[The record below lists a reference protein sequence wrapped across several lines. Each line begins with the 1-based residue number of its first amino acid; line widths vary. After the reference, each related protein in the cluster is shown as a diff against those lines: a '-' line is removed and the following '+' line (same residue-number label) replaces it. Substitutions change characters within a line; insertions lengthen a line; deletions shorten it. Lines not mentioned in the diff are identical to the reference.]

1 MQMETSTNIVPAS
14 YGQIYRATN
23 KINGKMY
30 HGQTTEKDIKRRWYR
45 YKNLNCKNQPKLY
58 PALKK
63 YGPENFL
70 FEVIDTTPQDQI
82 QLDNLEIFYIAKFDS
97 FHNGYNANEGGH
109 GGKKSEETKKK
120 ISISLK
126 GRSRSKEAIRKFIET
141 RTGSHHSE
149 ETKRKMS
156 IAKQGEKSYM
166 FGKHMSEETKKKI
179 SDALINIPRSDEIR
193 CKISKANLGKHH
205 SEESKLKMSRTRKG
219 IPCSEEAKKKISD
232 AMIRHY
238 SVTTSKSPTT

>member
-1 MQMETSTNIVPAS
+1 MQTEIQQPIS
-14 YGQIYRATN
+14 YGKVYKLTN
-23 KINGKMY
+23 KINGKTY
-30 HGQTTEKDIKRRWYR
+30 HGQTTEEDINIRWNK
-45 YKNLNCKNQPKLY
+45 YKKLYCKNQPKLY

-70 FEVIDTTPQDQI
+70 FEVIDTTPQNQH
-82 QLDNLEIFYIAKFDS
+82 QLDEMEIFYIAKFDS

-126 GRSRSKEAIRKFIET
+126 GRPRSKEAIRKFIET

-156 IAKQGEKSYM
+156 NAVRGKKSYM

-179 SDALINIPRSDEIR
+179 SDALINIPRADEIR
-193 CKISKANLGKHH
+193 YKISKSNLGKHH
-205 SEESKLKMSRTRKG
+205 SEESKLKMSKIRKG
-219 IPCSEEAKKKISD
+219 IPCSEQVKKKISE
-232 AMIRHY
+232 AMIRYY
-238 SVTTSKSPTT
+238 SSISS